1 MQKSERIVRYTS
13 DELAE
18 LHRQQPGRADWA
30 KLDALTYEE
39 IEASIDFEEEGYPD
53 WGTLWQGMPGPQ
65 RQVTMLFDADVYDW
79 FEAQGMG
86 FKTRM
91 NDILREYVETEKKR
105 EANKEREAAAEL
117 QSPV

>member
-18 LHRQQPGRADWA
+18 MRRRGEDRTDWA
-30 KLDALTYEE
+30 KLDALTKEE

-53 WGTLWQGMPGPQ
+53 WGTARRGIPGPQ
-65 RQVTMLFDADVYDW
+65 QRVTMPIDTDVYEW

-86 FKTRM
+86 YKTKM
-91 NDILREYVETEKKR
+91 NEVLREYVEAEKKR
-105 EANKEREAAAEL
+105 EAVAAV
-117 QSPV
+117 QSGA